1 MRTASCPF
9 LSWLKPRFVPW
20 APLPCPICVGSKKE
34 KKKEKGV
41 YTTKRSVET
50 VPSVSLGEQVVTP
63 E

>member
-1 MRTASCPF
+1 MPF
-9 LSWLKPRFVPW
+9 FELVK
-20 APLPCPICVGSKKE
+20 APVCALGPACPICVGSKKE